1 MEEPKKIVDLDAIPS
16 DKTVNIEMP
25 TVMYLRINRLIHN
38 LMADKS
44 AQDIAAL
51 LKKVGEGIQETE
63 EQFNLYTLLYIQ
75 VLIEDESVKQ
85 GYTFKVKFDTEKQ
98 EWLDSNKD

>member
-16 DKTVNIEMP
+16 DKTVSIEMP

-38 LMADKS
+38 LMANKS

-51 LKKVGEGIQETE
+51 LKQVGEGIQETE

-85 GYTFKVKFDTEKQ
+85 GFTFKVKFDTEKQ

>member
-1 MEEPKKIVDLDAIPS
+1 
-16 DKTVNIEMP
+16 
-25 TVMYLRINRLIHN
+25 
-38 LMADKS
+38 MADKS